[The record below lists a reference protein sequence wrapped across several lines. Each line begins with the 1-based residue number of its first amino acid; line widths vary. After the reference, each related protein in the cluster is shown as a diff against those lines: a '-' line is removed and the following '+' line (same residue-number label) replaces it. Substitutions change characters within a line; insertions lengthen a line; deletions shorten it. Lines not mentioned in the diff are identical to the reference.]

1 MSLPYSITPL
11 VYQPL
16 QGSEIRLVN
25 IQALETGSTTI
36 SCNLIQRRLERLSF
50 IALSYVWGPVDD
62 AVEITLNNKPFR
74 VTTNLEAFLR
84 KIARDKA
91 RQHSDKTSASYIW
104 IDALCINQG
113 NVSERNAQVQMMG
126 SIYSHATRVI
136 VWLGTGGDYMKA
148 AMAHVQELSALTISL
163 GGAQAIFL
171 PENRATVSD
180 RFHGT
185 MKGDNNERKAM
196 FEFFKA
202 PWWTR
207 MWVLQE
213 VALAKSVTFVCGD
226 ESIGFEHVYNAVVQI
241 YVSMVEDPVLAIET
255 LGLSTKEEATITRVG
270 HVVNTRALFEHDY
283 ADRYKSTRLQA
294 LLRTTERAKATD
306 PHDKIYGLLGLIS
319 DLNKDDLS
327 PRYDIS
333 VERLFLKVVVWF
345 LKQYDSLSILGH
357 CFSGYSRN
365 LLPMPSWVPH
375 WEPKDEGD
383 EGPSP
388 FHWEDYEDLSTSKV
402 LAPYSA
408 SGNLALSSHNW
419 SVNEETG
426 MLCLTGAQ
434 LGTLTFLS
442 QPARVSYSMPQ
453 ERSFEL
459 ARQWLALENELGGSY
474 RFTRES
480 TNLAL
485 RRTLVGDFLS
495 NSIPS
500 KDVIKQKQRNFML
513 MLPDDPVLE
522 IGGAQWDYKDSFIPF
537 MTVANKRRIALTSEG
552 WIGLVPE
559 TATVGDKVVVLV
571 GAPMLHIVRDMQ
583 EISTDGRNNYNLFSL
598 IGEAYFHGFVDGR
611 ALDGRDLET
620 IVLV

>member
-1 MSLPYSITPL
+1 MNVPSSITPSAH
-11 VYQPL
+11 QPL
-16 QGSEIRLVN
+16 QDAEIRLVN
-25 IQALETGSTTI
+25 IHSWNKDSTRV
-36 SCNLIQRRLERLSF
+36 SCNIIQGRLEILSF
-50 IALSYVWGPVDD
+50 VALSYVWGPLDET
-62 AVEITLNNKPFR
+62 VEITLNDRPFK

-84 KIARDKA
+84 YAAQDKA
-91 RQHSDKTSASYIW
+91 RQHPDETNASYVW
-104 IDALCINQG
+104 IDALCINQR
-113 NVSERNAQVQMMG
+113 NVSERNAQVRMMG

-136 VWLGTGGDYMKA
+136 VWLGIGGDYMKA
-148 AMAHVQELSALTISL
+148 AMNHAQELSPLTVSL
-163 GGAQAIFL
+163 GGAQAIFM

-180 RFHGT
+180 RFHDT

-196 FEFFKA
+196 FEFFKS

-213 VALAKSVTFVCGD
+213 VALAKSVTFVYGD
-226 ESIGFEHVYNAVVQI
+226 ESIGFEHVYNTVVQI
-241 YVSMVEDPVLAIET
+241 YASMVEDPVLAIKT
-255 LGLSTKEEATITRVG
+255 LGLSIEEEATITRVG
-270 HVVNTRALFEHDY
+270 HVVNTRALFEHNY
-283 ADRYKSTRLQA
+283 ADRYRSTGLQS
-294 LLRTTERAKATD
+294 LLRMTERAKATD

-333 VERLFLKVVVWF
+333 VERLFLEVVVWF
-345 LKQYDSLSILGH
+345 LKQYDSLSILGQ

-388 FHWEDYEDLSTSKV
+388 FHWEKYEDLSTSKV
-402 LAPYSA
+402 LEPYSA
-408 SGNLALSSHNW
+408 SGNLPLSSCSW

-442 QPARVSYSMPQ
+442 EPARLSYSMPQ
-453 ERSFEL
+453 EYSFEL
-459 ARQWLALENELGGSY
+459 AKRWLALDKEFGGIY

-500 KDVIKQKQRNFML
+500 KDVIKKKQRNFML
-513 MLPDDPVLE
+513 MLPDDPILE

-537 MTVANKRRIALTSEG
+537 MTVVNKRRIALSSEG
-552 WIGLVPE
+552 WLGLVPE
-559 TATVGDKVVVLV
+559 NAMVGEKVVVLI

-583 EISTDGRNNYNLFSL
+583 EIRPDCSSNCNVYSL

-620 IVLV
+620 ILLM